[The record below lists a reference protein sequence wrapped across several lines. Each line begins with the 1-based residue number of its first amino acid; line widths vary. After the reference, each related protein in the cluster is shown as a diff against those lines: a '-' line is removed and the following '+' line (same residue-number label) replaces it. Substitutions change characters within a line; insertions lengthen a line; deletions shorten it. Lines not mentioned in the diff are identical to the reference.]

1 MEHAVAV
8 LGRLIDLSATLAG
21 FLILVLILWYN
32 RSSPREG
39 SSREAFLS
47 DLPVPGDLGVADFK
61 VAFIRWKRILIW
73 GVGAP
78 LCIFIWWPVIEDLL
92 PQENVAGIVM
102 LSSTLVFCML
112 ARAIYQV
119 FKGFVQTD
127 QGLAGQAAALST
139 SLSPDGGKS
148 DRRATGGVGGDPSV
162 YSPSPPESG
171 GVAGPSPTSD

>member
-21 FLILVLILWYN
+21 FLILVLVLWYN

-39 SSREAFLS
+39 SSRGDFPS
-47 DLPVPGDLGVADFK
+47 DLPVPSDPGVANFK
-61 VAFIRWKRILIW
+61 VALVRWRQILVW
-73 GVGAP
+73 GVGVP
-78 LCIFIWWPVIEDLL
+78 MGVFIWWPVIEDML
-92 PQENVAGIVM
+92 PRENVTGIVM
-102 LSSTLVFCML
+102 LSSSLLLGMLV
-112 ARAIYQV
+112 RAIYQV

-139 SLSPDGGKS
+139 SPVGGKS